1 VLIELHMIQCH
12 APSNLNRDDTGSP
25 KDCIFGG
32 VRRSRISSQCIKRS
46 IRMSDVFRSGLQG
59 VDLGIRTRRLPSIV
73 RDAMIELGFSS
84 DMADLAGKKASGF
97 GNKDGTEQQDLETA
111 QIMFISQHDVDT
123 IIDVIAAAAKE
134 TGDVKTFKDVSAKEL
149 QKSAEL
155 AGWRPITPD
164 IALFGRMITSAAFR
178 DVQASAQVAHAISVN
193 KMDHE
198 FDYFTAVDD
207 LVGTGEDD
215 ETGAAMIDDVEFN
228 SACYYKYMSLDYDG
242 LVSNLAG
249 LTPTDEGLDQ
259 ARRVAAHTILAF
271 VRAAALVTPTGKQN
285 SFAAHQLP
293 SAILVE
299 VRNKKMPVSY
309 ANAFVKPVTAGR
321 GKDLIEA
328 SIEQFACHVDI
339 LNRKYGLQAEP
350 RLWFCTEPIKVPET
364 RECESFDA
372 LLDGVARAVEVR

>member
-1 VLIELHMIQCH
+1 MLIELHMIQCH

-73 RDAMIELGFSS
+73 RDAMIELGFPP

-123 IIDVIAAAAKE
+123 IINVIAAAAE
-134 TGDVKTFKDVSAKEL
+134 EAGDVKRFKDVSAKEL

-228 SACYYKYMSLDYDG
+228 SACYYKYMSIDYDG

-249 LTPTDEGLDQ
+249 PAPTDEGLDQ
-259 ARRVAAHTILAF
+259 ARRIAAHTILAF
-271 VRAAALVTPTGKQN
+271 VQAAALVTPTGKQN

-299 VRNKKMPVSY
+299 IRNKKMPVSY
-309 ANAFVKPVTAGR
+309 ANAFVKPVTAGKD
-321 GKDLIEA
+321 KDLIEA
-328 SIEQFACHVDI
+328 SVEQFARHADV

-350 RLWFCTEPIKVPET
+350 RLWFCTEPIKIPET

-372 LLDGVARAVEVR
+372 LLDGVARAVGVR